1 MRTRQRTR
9 KSPSAARAAAKR
21 KFGASAARPIVVPL
35 RSIALNRHPR
45 AVKARMSQ
53 VGAYSR
59 SENQARRRW
68 RPPGWRVVT
77 YPPSPES
84 FLNDAAAS
92 AAATYG
98 RLAAAANFGDAATAL
113 AATRPDQATPQ
124 DVTVED
130 AGGAKHLHLGHAGV
144 NLGHKL
150 ADSTT
155 KSLVYQMVHS
165 TWEPALAPGRADSLY
180 GWAHSLT
187 GDRARASDIVSLLQ
201 SGSTETDANRKAE
214 HAQLATHLAAGGK
227 RNLRWVHAGMN
238 QLIGHGYDSNRG
250 ATGRMTPFS
259 QSIADTTENLH
270 TLGVGISAGMAAAAV
285 TPTRF
290 HGRSLSS
297 SRAARG
303 GGSVVPMFRSI
314 ATEAAKADAK
324 RRKKA

>member
-1 MRTRQRTR
+1 
-9 KSPSAARAAAKR
+9 
-21 KFGASAARPIVVPL
+21 
-35 RSIALNRHPR
+35 
-45 AVKARMSQ
+45 MSQ

-165 TWEPALAPGRADSLY
+165 TWDPALAKGRAASLHD
-180 GWAHSLT
+180 WAHSLT
-187 GDRARASDIVSLLQ
+187 GDHERAREIVSLLHV
-201 SGSTETDANRKAE
+201 GNAETDPHKKAE
-214 HAQLATHLAAGGK
+214 HAELATHLAAGGE

-238 QLIGHGYDSNRG
+238 QVILHGYDANRD

-259 QSIADTTENLH
+259 QSIADTTGNLH
-270 TLGVGISAGMAAAAV
+270 TLGVGISPEMAAAAV
-285 TPTRF
+285 TPTSF
-290 HGRSLSS
+290 HGQVLSS
-297 SRAARG
+297 SVAATS
-303 GGSVVPMFRSI
+303 GGSVDPMFRAI
-314 ATEAAKADAK
+314 MMKADGERVAK
-324 RRKKA
+324 IVKPTAVRRAAQ